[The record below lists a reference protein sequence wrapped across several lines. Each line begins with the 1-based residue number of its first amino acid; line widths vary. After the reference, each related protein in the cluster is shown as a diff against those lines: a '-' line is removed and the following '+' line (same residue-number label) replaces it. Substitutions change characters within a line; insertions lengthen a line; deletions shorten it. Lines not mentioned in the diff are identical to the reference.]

1 MSWVGSNGSHFC
13 RVFLRGEFADPQGCS
28 GWGQQSHQ
36 VGPQVWFAPALSPPP
51 NQIHWSSGST
61 CVNWICTPLCPL
73 QTHGLLGPQV
83 WMTCTAST
91 PSPNPQSLGSTI
103 SFPLQ
108 IVHRCELA
116 LHPFPPPPPNNP
128 CSNMS
133 TDVICMY
140 MYTQVSYSIFLPLLG
155 PLFLIIVRGSTCV
168 TGPVLSFPSALST
181 TPPSPQQKKTPK
193 KPTTKNKDIPKYLL
207 SKGFCWQMW

>member
-1 MSWVGSNGSHFC
+1 MGTAVSSGGSTGVICTCTLPS
-13 RVFLRGEFADPQGCS
+13 
-28 GWGQQSHQ
+28 
-36 VGPQVWFAPALSPPP
+36 P

-91 PSPNPQSLGSTI
+91 PSLNPQSLGSTI

-168 TGPVLSFPSALST
+168 TGPVPIFLSALSI
-181 TPPSPQQKKTPK
+181 PPPNKKKNPK